1 MGFIKDL
8 ITTFI
13 GDHLIEVMKSGT
25 DIITEEV
32 CQVANNKILEYLC
45 TEYERNYKTK
55 TILHRSE
62 PVELEKFYQPLYL
75 HKVSPQWGR
84 HSIVEDSNRINTEKA
99 EPLFQKGNC
108 ITIIGTAGSGKSTL
122 VKYLFVDAIKSNFRI
137 PIKVEL
143 RYLNNYN
150 GNLISYIKDEIIK
163 FSEIAQSER
172 IVERLLNS
180 GQFVV
185 FFDGYDEIASNRK
198 EEITKDICKVTK
210 KYKSNKYILTSR
222 PFVSVD
228 MLENFC
234 NYQVC
239 DLTLDEIKSFVRKQ
253 FNDSEKEL
261 AEKIIETISNEDAHT
276 YNSFLSNPLLLSM
289 FIITYQTDSNIPQ
302 KRSDYYNQVFNTL
315 YSVHDTS
322 SKLGFVREKKTGM
335 SKENFVDILKRF
347 SFKSF
352 FSHNYTFS
360 VVYFET
366 EMQGIKRDLNLEFS
380 NEDLLTDLEVAIG
393 ILTQE
398 GVEITFPHRSLQEY
412 FAALFVTSLTY
423 ENKLKLYKYLYDQ
436 FNDILNNRVLQ
447 NDNVNFF
454 SLLSEMDKISFY
466 KELIIPVLKEL
477 KIKIASLKGIE
488 VIDAFGSIRE
498 ISFLFDDGMRDN
510 FRDEH
515 LRYNQLFD
523 DYLRQM
529 RKEKQKKFDH
539 KDFENA
545 RLMLANNDI
554 LPFLQG
560 YNYDEVINKIEDSI
574 KKTEQIDS
582 AFINNLF

>member
-1 MGFIKDL
+1 MSF
-8 ITTFI
+8 
-13 GDHLIEVMKSGT
+13 
-25 DIITEEV
+25 
-32 CQVANNKILEYLC
+32 
-45 TEYERNYKTK
+45 
-55 TILHRSE
+55 
-62 PVELEKFYQPLYL
+62 
-75 HKVSPQWGR
+75 
-84 HSIVEDSNRINTEKA
+84 
-99 EPLFQKGNC
+99 
-108 ITIIGTAGSGKSTL
+108 
-122 VKYLFVDAIKSNFRI
+122 
-137 PIKVEL
+137 
-143 RYLNNYN
+143 
-150 GNLISYIKDEIIK
+150 
-163 FSEIAQSER
+163 
-172 IVERLLNS
+172 
-180 GQFVV
+180 

-276 YNSFLSNPLLLSM
+276 YNSFLSNPFLLSM
-289 FIITYQTDSNIPQ
+289 FIITYQTESNIPQ

-335 SKENFVDILKRF
+335 PKENFVDILKRF

-398 GVEITFPHRSLQEY
+398 GLEITFPHRSLQEY

-423 ENKLKLYKYLYDQ
+423 ENKLKVYKYLYGQ
-436 FNDILNNRVLQ
+436 FKDILINRVLQ

-454 SLLSEMDKISFY
+454 SLLGEMDKNCFY
-466 KELIIPVLKEL
+466 KELIIPILKDL
-477 KIKIASLKGIE
+477 KTLIASLKGIE
-488 VIDAFGSIRE
+488 AIDVFVSIRE
-498 ISFLFDDGMRDN
+498 IAFLFDDKMKDK

-515 LRYNQLFD
+515 IRYNQLFN
-523 DYLRQM
+523 DYRN
-529 RKEKQKKFDH
+529 RIKKGKQKKFDH
-539 KDFENA
+539 KNIENA